1 MRILIFILITWLSC
15 NTLAAPCEQM
25 QLQVQPSNVDLSNNP
40 NTSATIVVKA
50 DTRDGGCDFFLTF
63 DYGTASS
70 FNNRKLDHGSFT
82 WPMQISKNSSHT
94 QVLKNFPDVSSNND
108 VLNNSL
114 PGGNNGAQRT
124 LTYWMQVDQTDMWRK
139 AGNYTGNFTVRLYRG
154 TIASYTFIDS
164 RQISA
169 NYNAP
174 KKADISVIPTGQPF
188 SITDTT
194 ETLNFGPLSTG
205 DTKSADIRIKTNAG
219 YSLYASSANN
229 GALKHLLLNS
239 YVSYVAKF
247 DGVTIN
253 LSGSAANPKLVMQE
267 NGDSPANGFL
277 VPASITIGSTAG
289 AQSGSYS
296 DTITLTIQTRN

>member
-1 MRILIFILITWLSC
+1 MRILIFILITGLSFKIF
-15 NTLAAPCEQM
+15 AAPCEQM
-25 QLQVQPSNVDLSNNP
+25 QLQVQPSNVDLSSNP
-40 NTSATIVVKA
+40 NSSATIVVKA
-50 DTRDGGCDFFLTF
+50 NTNDGGCDFFLTF

-70 FNNRKLDHGSFT
+70 FNNRILDYGVFT

-94 QVLKNFPDVSSNND
+94 QVLKKFPDISSNND

-114 PGGNNGAQRT
+114 PSGSNDAQRT
-124 LTYWMQVDQTDMWRK
+124 LTYWMQVDQTDTWRK
-139 AGNYTGNFTVRLYRG
+139 AGNYKDNFTVRLYRG
-154 TIASYTFIDS
+154 TISSYTFIDS
-164 RQISA
+164 RLISA

-188 SITDTT
+188 SVTNTT
-194 ETLNFGPLSTG
+194 ETLNFGTLSTG

-219 YSLYASSANN
+219 YSLYASSLNN
-229 GALKHLLLNS
+229 GALKHLSLNS
-239 YVSYVAKF
+239 FISYTANFAGVAAS
-247 DGVTIN
+247 
-253 LSGSAANPKLVMQE
+253 LSGSAAIPKLVKQE

-277 VPASITIGSTAG
+277 IPANITIGNTSG